1 MTQDCEHGK
10 KTGKCGFL
18 TRLYPEP
25 PLLIR
30 RCVGGDDVPVGLQL
44 GSTMFFNYFTK
55 DLKL

>member
-1 MTQDCEHGK
+1 MTQ
-10 KTGKCGFL
+10 KTVRNGRDIENALLWLL

-44 GSTMFFNYFTK
+44 GSTTF
-55 DLKL
+55 